1 MTKVF
6 NLLVLLLIATLSASC
21 NQRAKIST
29 ETLSIEVDSA
39 KSKLLP
45 NRMQFIAPISA
56 NYSATIQPR
65 ISGFLLSSLFD
76 NGMPV
81 KKGQLIFTLD
91 DAPQRANRLAA
102 EATLSSAKAKAA
114 EAKRNYERA
123 IPLAR
128 INAISQTQLDQYTA
142 ENLAAT
148 ASVKSAEQNLRNARL
163 EESYTRIY
171 APISGI
177 ISASAAT
184 AGDYIGPGTQFS
196 TLTTI
201 QSIDTVAVDLAIPM
215 REYLLSSGRKA
226 FSYKNANLLS
236 DIRLRVADGS
246 EYPEKGFYKF
256 TRQNI
261 ASGMG
266 TIVIVVGFRNPDYAL
281 KTGQFARV
289 SASIGGDKA
298 RIVIPQSAVSQIQ
311 NISSVWVIRADS
323 TAEYRKVALG
333 ETSGGWWIVES
344 GVSEGEVVATTGLQK
359 LHNGMKVIPIT
370 RKDIRQ

>member
-6 NLLVLLLIATLSASC
+6 NLLVLLYIATLSASC

-29 ETLSIEVDSA
+29 EILSIEVDSA

-128 INAISQTQLDQYTA
+128 INAISQTQLDQY
-142 ENLAAT
+142 
-148 ASVKSAEQNLRNARL
+148 
-163 EESYTRIY
+163 
-171 APISGI
+171 
-177 ISASAAT
+177 
-184 AGDYIGPGTQFS
+184 
-196 TLTTI
+196 
-201 QSIDTVAVDLAIPM
+201 
-215 REYLLSSGRKA
+215 
-226 FSYKNANLLS
+226 
-236 DIRLRVADGS
+236 
-246 EYPEKGFYKF
+246 
-256 TRQNI
+256 
-261 ASGMG
+261 
-266 TIVIVVGFRNPDYAL
+266 
-281 KTGQFARV
+281 
-289 SASIGGDKA
+289 
-298 RIVIPQSAVSQIQ
+298 
-311 NISSVWVIRADS
+311 
-323 TAEYRKVALG
+323 
-333 ETSGGWWIVES
+333 
-344 GVSEGEVVATTGLQK
+344 
-359 LHNGMKVIPIT
+359 
-370 RKDIRQ
+370 